1 MNYLSNAASCF
12 KRTKGSGGIAFEL
25 PLGIIFVSFAEDTE
39 LSARLALKANMG
51 VRLVLTKIIM
61 E

>member
-1 MNYLSNAASCF
+1 MNYLSNAASYF
-12 KRTKGSGGIAFEL
+12 KRTKGSGGVVFEL
-25 PLGIIFVSFAEDTE
+25 PPGVIFVSFAEDTE
-39 LSARLALKANMG
+39 LLARLALKANKG

>member
-1 MNYLSNAASCF
+1 M
-12 KRTKGSGGIAFEL
+12 FEL
-25 PLGIIFVSFAEDTE
+25 PPGIIFVSFAEDTE
-39 LSARLALKANMG
+39 LSARLVLKANMG